1 MRVLLDTDVVLD
13 LLLDR
18 APFGDDAAAIWDL
31 NAAGKLE
38 AYISAVTPVNVYYI
52 ARKLKNAEI
61 ARNAVGELLAALRVC
76 SLDLSVLQTALAL
89 PLVDYEDAVQ
99 HASAAASQLDAIITR
114 NVNDY
119 RNAALRIITPADLLR
134 QLADS

>member
-1 MRVLLDTDVVLD
+1 
-13 LLLDR
+13 
-18 APFGDDAAAIWDL
+18 
-31 NAAGKLE
+31 
-38 AYISAVTPVNVYYI
+38 
-52 ARKLKNAEI
+52 
-61 ARNAVGELLAALRVC
+61 VGELLAALRVC